1 MLGYSDSNNHLTQM
15 YEDCLNSSYLYLR
28 IDNST
33 RFRYIFL
40 LKYRKY
46 LYTYKDITIHIIFE
60 DDQVISHDVGGKC
73 LVYVYGVIMNN
84 IL

>member
-1 MLGYSDSNNHLTQM
+1 MLRYSDSNIHLTQM

-33 RFRYIFL
+33 RLTNRYLFV
-40 LKYRKY
+40 LKYKKY

-60 DDQVISHDVGGKC
+60 DDQVISHHVGGKC
-73 LVYVYGVIMNN
+73 LVYVYMG
-84 IL
+84 LL